1 MPGRGLHLE
10 GALINKLILYANT
23 GTQQFRVGSSDL
35 KLLSIKETIFSCFN
49 NKYFMLFGWNNI
61 KTF

>member
-1 MPGRGLHLE
+1 MQIQGL
-10 GALINKLILYANT
+10 NS
-23 GTQQFRVGSSDL
+23 FRVGSSDL